1 VDPMEHIVVSMTS
14 FETSSKAFNVI
25 PAEVE
30 LRGTIRTMA
39 SDVRVLAEQR
49 IKDIAR
55 LTAEAYGA
63 VAEITYMPGYP
74 VMVNSETQT
83 EFAAKIA
90 KDVAGNCSEAEAIM
104 GSEDFAYMLEER
116 PGAYILLGNG
126 EKSEMVHTVHYDFND
141 DIIPAGCSWFSEV
154 AEQRMPLAR

>member
-1 VDPMEHIVVSMTS
+1 MEHIVVSMTS

-55 LTAEAYGA
+55 LTRR
-63 VAEITYMPGYP
+63 P
-74 VMVNSETQT
+74 MVRLR
-83 EFAAKIA
+83 KLHI
-90 KDVAGNCSEAEAIM
+90 CRAIQ
-104 GSEDFAYMLEER
+104 L
-116 PGAYILLGNG
+116 
-126 EKSEMVHTVHYDFND
+126 
-141 DIIPAGCSWFSEV
+141 W
-154 AEQRMPLAR
+154 

>member
-1 VDPMEHIVVSMTS
+1 MEQIVVSMTS

-63 VAEITYMPGYP
+63 VAEVHI
-74 VMVNSETQT
+74 
-83 EFAAKIA
+83 
-90 KDVAGNCSEAEAIM
+90 CRAIRC
-104 GSEDFAYMLEER
+104 G
-116 PGAYILLGNG
+116 
-126 EKSEMVHTVHYDFND
+126 
-141 DIIPAGCSWFSEV
+141 
-154 AEQRMPLAR
+154 

>member
-1 VDPMEHIVVSMTS
+1 M
-14 FETSSKAFNVI
+14 I

-83 EFAAKIA
+83 EFAAKIRKMLQGTA
-90 KDVAGNCSEAEAIM
+90 QELKR
-104 GSEDFAYMLEER
+104 GSEDFSYMLEER
-116 PGAYILLGNG
+116 LGLTHRLVTVKERNGAYGTL
-126 EKSEMVHTVHYDFND
+126 
-141 DIIPAGCSWFSEV
+141 
-154 AEQRMPLAR
+154 